1 MKSLSTTVFTAV
13 LLGGLQA
20 FTPAMAVEPAYIVV
34 PLGSASIPTW
44 TATGVNDKGQ
54 VCGWGQR
61 PDYSEFGFVSG
72 SCGGGVKLVDSG
84 HGIAFA
90 MNGSGQVTGVTSR
103 NGQGLAFLTGPNGY
117 GTSLVSTPSN
127 ASTEG
132 FGVNKLGQICGYYV
146 KNSIYYAFV
155 TAPSGGAVT
164 LLGARGPTAFSF
176 ANAVNDSGQVVG
188 GGPIGATNAVHAF
201 VTDPNSAT
209 LRDLGVV
216 FGDNSTALAINN
228 HGQVAGYSYD
238 STTHNSDAFVTD
250 PNGGPVHDIGTLGGF
265 VTVQNGIES
274 YLFAARAI
282 GINDAGTVVGGS
294 STHAGFGN
302 DSGFIYK
309 NGQMV
314 DLNTLIDPSTG
325 IHIFTAS
332 GISNDGF
339 ICGAAR
345 YGTNQSAPS
354 FAVLLIPRATHLAA
368 PTALTATGHNTT
380 VTLHWTA
387 SPGAQSYAI
396 YRSTTAGV
404 IGDHPIDADIHLTSY
419 TDTGRKNGVKYY
431 YAIRAEDQTG
441 LSNQSA
447 PASATPH
454 A

>member
-1 MKSLSTTVFTAV
+1 MKSLSTTAFVA
-13 LLGGLQA
+13 LLIGGLQA
-20 FTPAMAVEPAYIVV
+20 ASPASSGPAYIVV
-34 PLGSASIPTW
+34 PLGSASIPTL

-61 PDYSEFGFVSG
+61 PDYPAFGFVSG

-84 HGIAFA
+84 HGIALA

-117 GTSLVSTPSN
+117 GTSLVSTPST

-132 FGVNKLGQICGYYV
+132 HGVNKSGQVCGDYF
-146 KNSIYYAFV
+146 KNSIYYAFL
-155 TAPSGGAVT
+155 TTSNGGTLT
-164 LLGARGPTAFSF
+164 LLGATGPAAFSF
-176 ANAVNDSGQVVG
+176 ANAVNDYGQVVG
-188 GGPIGATNAVHAF
+188 GGPMGGYGAVHAF
-201 VTDPNSAT
+201 VTDPNSVT
-209 LRDLGVV
+209 LKDLGVV
-216 FGDNSTALAINN
+216 FGDSSIATAVNN
-228 HGQVAGYSYD
+228 HGQVAGYSYY
-238 STTHNSDAFVTD
+238 STTRSSHAFVSD
-250 PNGGPVHDIGTLGGF
+250 PNGGPLHDIGALGVVITMGHDGTEEEYF
-265 VTVQNGIES
+265 NAS
-274 YLFAARAI
+274 AN
-282 GINDAGTVVGGS
+282 GINDAGVVVGGTGTPFS
-294 STHAGFGN
+294 PV
-302 DSGFIYK
+302 GFIYK

-339 ICGAAR
+339 ICGAAG
-345 YGTNQSAPS
+345 YGTDQSAPS

-380 VTLHWTA
+380 VALHWTA

-404 IGDHPIDADIHLTSY
+404 IGDHPIDADIHFTSY

-454 A
+454 S